1 MLKQLDIVIGLS
13 VVMLIVSLLITIIT
27 QFVSCLLGLRGS
39 NLSDALEAMIFKID
53 PDMDAQVKGLSK
65 KLADQVLTHPA
76 VSDSVLSMAKDWP
89 LAWKRATAIRP
100 EELLDVL
107 KQIAVKTPVPT
118 GSPTTV
124 AEAAARLLAGL
135 GKSGADAV
143 DSAAIAG
150 AIDEL
155 RKQLPSMVV
164 QKGAAVIKEFETAAN
179 VTLHN
184 LEKWFNASQDRAKQ
198 WFAMHTRIVTVIAS
212 VVVAFGLQLD
222 FLNLLSRLSSDSD
235 LRAQMVAG
243 SPGLLKQAQ
252 EVLTV
257 TNGTDAAGQLTF
269 ATATNLVTQLGTLN
283 AQLTNSGMSLIAQPY
298 PCGWAW
304 LWPWRHLLGLFLSA
318 AFLSLGAPFW
328 FNTLK
333 SLTNLRPVLAQQV
346 DKQPS
351 STVIKS

>member
-1 MLKQLDIVIGLS
+1 
-13 VVMLIVSLLITIIT
+13 
-27 QFVSCLLGLRGS
+27 
-39 NLSDALEAMIFKID
+39 
-53 PDMDAQVKGLSK
+53 
-65 KLADQVLTHPA
+65 
-76 VSDSVLSMAKDWP
+76 MAKDWP

-107 KQIAVKTPVPT
+107 KQLALNTPVPT

-150 AIDEL
+150 AIEEL
-155 RKQLPSMVV
+155 RKQLPSMAV

-222 FLNLLSRLSSDSD
+222 FLNLLTRLSSNSD
-235 LRAQMVAG
+235 LRAQLVAG

-257 TNGTDAAGQLTF
+257 TNGTDAAMAAAGQLTF
-269 ATATNLVTQLGTLN
+269 ATATNLVQQLGTLN
-283 AQLTNSGMSLIAQPY
+283 AQLNNSGMSLIAQPY
-298 PCGWAW
+298 PRGQAW
-304 LWPWRHLLGLFLSA
+304 LWPWQHLLGLFLSA

-346 DKQPS
+346 DKQPA
-351 STVIKS
+351 STANKP